1 VAKKKV
7 LLHIALFMDQ
17 HPHSLGGV
25 QTSVLLQKKYLNR
38 SGVRV
43 TVFAPKSKRAQPDPD
58 IKVLPSN
65 YFSIGREYSV
75 VWSLRAASR
84 FCEKAYESQ
93 KFDLVH
99 LQGDF
104 AAASLASKLAK
115 THNLPLVYTS
125 HTNVDVMAN
134 KAVGKPLK
142 VVLLRFFTWQF
153 AHFLEISNRP
163 RVSNAWEYMAF
174 IHRSVDKAI
183 APSNHFAKL
192 LQEKG
197 VIKEA
202 DVIITGVDDDL
213 LNEIKRTEPIPQ
225 KPIQFVWAGR
235 MQPEKRLLQAIE
247 AFAKAKTNAHMAIYG
262 FGPLEK
268 VAKRLV
274 QARGLT
280 KKIKF
285 QGKLKHKEIIQVF
298 ANADVVMQT
307 SIDFETQGLTV
318 YEAAA
323 VGTPTLLC
331 DSKISAELPKESN
344 WVDESGTIEGLS
356 KTIRRAYKDIE
367 AGKNKRAALDDSAW
381 LRQSEISKR
390 TIALYQ
396 ELIAGS
402 ADWKS
407 NS

>member
-1 VAKKKV
+1 M
-7 LLHIALFMDQ
+7 HIALFMDQ

-25 QTSVLLQKKYLNR
+25 QTSVMLQKKYLNR
-38 SGVRV
+38 NGVRV
-43 TVFAPKSKRAQPDPD
+43 TIFAPKSKRAQFDPD
-58 IKVLPSN
+58 IKVIPSN

-75 VWSLRAASR
+75 VWSLRRASR
-84 FCEKAYESQ
+84 FCEQAYESE

-104 AAASLASKLAK
+104 AAASLASMLAK
-115 THNLPLVYTS
+115 SHNLPLVYTS

-142 VVLLRFFTWQF
+142 VILLRFFTWQF
-153 AHFLEISNRP
+153 AHFLEIPDRP
-163 RVSNAWEYMAF
+163 RVNNAWEYMAF
-174 IHRSVDKAI
+174 IHKRIDKAI
-183 APSNHFAKL
+183 APSHHFAKL
-192 LQEKG
+192 LQQKG
-197 VIKEA
+197 VIKDAE
-202 DVIITGVDDDL
+202 VIFTGVDDDL
-213 LNEIKRTEPIPQ
+213 VNEIKRTAPLPQ
-225 KPIQFVWAGR
+225 NPIQFVWAGR
-235 MQPEKRLLQAIE
+235 MQPEKRLLQTIE
-247 AFAKAKTNAHMAIYG
+247 AFAKAKTSATLEIYG

-280 KKIKF
+280 KRIKF
-285 QGKLKHKEIIQVF
+285 EGKLKHREIVEVF

-331 DSKISAELPKESN
+331 DKKIAAELPKDSN
-344 WVDESGTIEGLS
+344 WVDDSGTIDGLS
-356 KTIRRAYKDIE
+356 KTIRRAFKDIE
-367 AGKNKRAALDDSAW
+367 SGKDKRAALKDSAW

-390 TIALYQ
+390 TIGLYQ
-396 ELIAGS
+396 ELIGS
-402 ADWKS
+402 SS
-407 NS
+407 NQNSIPRN